1 MTMDRTFYESQVKNM
16 SRYVHGS
23 TARDLNIQREIESPR
38 RQGLSHSARK
48 NREKARHMSP
58 GYVLFLLAALF
69 VAGAVLIGYVRLQ
82 AKITTMT
89 KEIAT
94 MEKQYN
100 NLKIANDEEL
110 CRIESSIDLDEIK
123 RVAIAELGMTYP
135 KEGQIITYQAA
146 GYDYVRKVSG
156 DSY

>member
-1 MTMDRTFYESQVKNM
+1 
-16 SRYVHGS
+16 
-23 TARDLNIQREIESPR
+23 
-38 RQGLSHSARK
+38 
-48 NREKARHMSP
+48 MSP
-58 GYVLFLLAALF
+58 GYVLFLLTALL
-69 VAGAVLIGYVRLQ
+69 VAGGVLIGYVRLQ

-89 KEIAT
+89 QEIAR

>member
-1 MTMDRTFYESQVKNM
+1 
-16 SRYVHGS
+16 
-23 TARDLNIQREIESPR
+23 
-38 RQGLSHSARK
+38 
-48 NREKARHMSP
+48 
-58 GYVLFLLAALF
+58 
-69 VAGAVLIGYVRLQ
+69 
-82 AKITTMT
+82 
-89 KEIAT
+89 
-94 MEKQYN
+94 
-100 NLKIANDEEL
+100 L